1 MSEKV
6 KKSSW
11 PVHGWLGIIMIILFW
26 ILNWSLS
33 GAHTHWLF
41 FPLWLGFC
49 LTVDAWVVYRKGDS
63 MLLRNGKAYVSLFV
77 ISIPV
82 WWLFE
87 LFNLRAQNWFYDGRE
102 LFSDLQ
108 YALIAS
114 INFSTVI
121 PAVFGTAELIGSFA
135 WLKNMHNRVRFSL
148 TFKKVFVIFMSG
160 WLMLGLLLIWPQYF
174 FVFMWLSVSFIIE
187 PVNIWAGNR
196 SLLKELSTGK
206 WRTLLALWIGCL
218 ICGFFW
224 EMWNYYSY
232 PKWLYSVPYVN
243 FAHIFEMPLIGYLGY
258 LPFSLELYAIYHL
271 VTGFREK
278 NRDEEF
284 VQI

>member
-87 LFNLRAQNWFYDGRE
+87 LFNLRVQNWFYDGRE